1 MIISHKHDFF
11 QQGIRIETPQ
21 VAIPS
26 KLLRM
31 AFDIIIY
38 YPSEERMLN
47 SKNNQSKEN
56 VIIYIIFS
64 LNNIITI
71 TYYILCFQQMY
82 KEGLGSVYHS
92 WYLPSKFFDWHF
104 FHPSEKNI
112 LNQYIFVDDLVSNIF
127 QIKKSVCWR
136 YRI

>member
-71 TYYILCFQQMY
+71 TYYILCFQQIY
-82 KEGLGSVYHS
+82 KEGLGIVGIS
-92 WYLPSKFFDWHF
+92 L
-104 FHPSEKNI
+104 
-112 LNQYIFVDDLVSNIF
+112 LNFMIGTLFIQVR
-127 QIKKSVCWR
+127 KKTF
-136 YRI
+136 